1 MKYNKRDETVEP
13 FYRFFIQEKGV
24 DVKVNKERMK
34 RVLDEMKRQE
44 LPQLIVSDQASI
56 AYLTGCSIDP
66 GERLVALI
74 IRENNQHVAVVNR
87 LFPLTE
93 KDLGMPVIFVD
104 DTDKGMGV
112 LTLAKELDKDQ
123 PIAVEKNWAA
133 HFLLDVMN
141 ELNVPLSQ
149 YKLSSSVIDKV
160 RAIKTEEEIEK
171 MLEASHD
178 NDLAMNQLIGL
189 IPEKLTEVEMTK
201 RLEEIYHKLD
211 NDGFSFEP
219 IVAYGG
225 NGADPHHMNDDS
237 TVQAGDSI
245 IMDIGGIKN
254 GYCSDMTRT
263 VFYKEVSDKSRE
275 VYETVLEANK
285 RAIDLIKP
293 GVRLCDI
300 DAAAR
305 DYITSKGYGEYFTH
319 RTGHFIGTEVHEAGD
334 VSASNPDTVEEGMI
348 FSIEPGIYISGEV
361 GVRIEDLVVVTK
373 DGCKVL
379 NEYPKELI
387 IID

>member
-1 MKYNKRDETVEP
+1 MN
-13 FYRFFIQEKGV
+13 
-24 DVKVNKERMK
+24 NERMN
-34 RVLDEMKRQE
+34 RVLKEMAQQH
-44 LPQLIVSDQASI
+44 LPQLVVSDQASI
-56 AYLTGCSIDP
+56 SYLTGQSIDP

-74 IRENNQHVAVVNR
+74 IRENGHHVAVVNR
-87 LFPLTE
+87 LFPVSE
-93 KDLGMPVIFVD
+93 SDLGMPIIAVD
-104 DTDKGMGV
+104 DTDEGMGV
-112 LTLAKELDKDQ
+112 LKLAKELDKSQ

-133 HFLLDVMN
+133 HFLLDIMK
-141 ELNVPLSQ
+141 EIDVPISQ
-149 YKLSSSVIDKV
+149 YTLSSNVIDKV
-160 RAIKTEEEIEK
+160 RAIKTEDEIEK
-171 MLEASHD
+171 MLDASHD
-178 NDLAMNQLIGL
+178 NDLAVHQLIGL
-189 IPEKLTEVEMTK
+189 IPEELTELEMTK
-201 RLEEIYHKLD
+201 RLEKIYHDLG

-219 IVAYGG
+219 IVAYGA

-237 TVQAGDSI
+237 VVKAGDSI
-245 IMDIGGIKN
+245 ILDIGGVKN

-263 VFYKEVSDKSRE
+263 VFYKEVSEKSRD

-285 RAIDLIKP
+285 RAIATVKP

-305 DYITSKGYGEYFTH
+305 DYIESKGYGEYFTH

-334 VSASNPDTVEEGMI
+334 VSASNTNKVSEGMI
-348 FSIEPGIYISGEV
+348 FSIEPGIYIPGEV

-373 DGCKVL
+373 DGCKIL